1 VAGAPEWDDR
11 PQEPAPHGDI
21 VGPGRVFVY
30 DLATLDTDG
39 DTLPDDWETTF
50 GLDPADPTDA
60 AMDPDSDGLS
70 NAQEHAAHS
79 HPRGAP
85 TDTRYF
91 AEAATSEFFET
102 EFAIANP
109 GNQVATVNLRF
120 MTAAGELV
128 STALPVPARQ
138 SRRVRASQL
147 DAISRAEF
155 STTIESDQAVA
166 VDRLVWWDRATRYGS
181 HGERALASPAATW
194 FLAEGATGDFFD
206 LFVLIANPGATD
218 ARIEATYLLQDGT
231 TLVKPHTVPARSRFN
246 IWVDHEDAQLAD
258 TAVSTTV
265 RSTNSV
271 PVIVER
277 AMWWPGSCGQWY
289 EAHNSP
295 GATTTGTT
303 WAVADGEVG
312 GAHNSDTYVLIANV
326 SAYEGRATV
335 TLLFEDGATT
345 EKAFTL
351 LPDSRFNVDVRHEFP
366 GSVGRRFGASVTSDA
381 VPYIPGPSPLPIYRR
396 AELVV
401 EWAIYSDALGQ
412 RWAAGANALATRLP

>member
-1 VAGAPEWDDR
+1 
-11 PQEPAPHGDI
+11 
-21 VGPGRVFVY
+21 VFVY